1 MVGWIHWVSK
11 YIYIH
16 GLIGIPTGLV
26 IKVLYMYRLIGQ
38 QACIYIY
45 ICELSSVYLMVY
57 PILGILYRCI
67 PNLLLGMYIYIY
79 VYLMYYIC

>member
-1 MVGWIHWVSK
+1 
-11 YIYIH
+11 
-16 GLIGIPTGLV
+16 
-26 IKVLYMYRLIGQ
+26 MYRLIGQ
-38 QACIYIY
+38 QACVYIYIY

-79 VYLMYYIC
+79 MYT